1 VHSSSGE
8 REARLNIKMT
18 RKIRE
23 RNWNRLR
30 EVNGR
35 NGL

>member
-1 VHSSSGE
+1 MSASSGE
-8 REARLNIKMT
+8 REAKLNIKMT

-23 RNWNRLR
+23 GNWNRPR
-30 EVNGR
+30 VNGR